1 MNDPTI
7 DNVTGQR
14 THERLRLALHEL
26 AQRQA
31 AGEIQAPTVTALCEL
46 AKVSRNTFYRYHR
59 DLLYDLTKLQR
70 RQISSRR
77 SANQNDMSL
86 REENATL
93 HDRIAKLA
101 ALVDHYYVAW
111 KEARS
116 LLDRRERELSE
127 LRRTASTKVVGL
139 KSDRQARN
147 TGG

>member
-1 MNDPTI
+1 MNGTTI
-7 DNVTGQR
+7 DNVTSQR

-26 AQRQA
+26 ARRQD
-31 AGEIQAPTVTALCEL
+31 AGEIQRPTVTALCEL

-77 SANQNDMSL
+77 SANRNDMSL

-93 HDRIAKLA
+93 HDQLAKLA
-101 ALVDHYYVAW
+101 ALVDHYYAAW
-111 KEARS
+111 KETRS

-127 LRRTASTKVVGL
+127 LHRRASNKVVGL
-139 KSDRQARN
+139 K
-147 TGG
+147 